1 MINVTFD
8 TLVKRNVFKLFMC
21 VFSFFLLQKICF
33 VMFLLIL
40 TEIFAKT
47 NEQRYCL
54 TLTKSILKILLKAS
68 PFSDIFFI
76 EVLLSVYPCY
86 MEIET
91 QTLLNVHCSFIWY
104 ETFYISH
111 YSMHDFR
118 FDLTDQRSNNI
129 CIQVK
134 PLIWLRS
141 KEECFWMERAQSTP
155 HPLKLHPEA
164 PHY

>member
-1 MINVTFD
+1 
-8 TLVKRNVFKLFMC
+8 MC

-76 EVLLSVYPCY
+76 EVLLSVCPCY
-86 MEIET
+86 MEGIYVHSCRLEEIESK
-91 QTLLNVHCSFIWY
+91 TLLNVHCSFIWY

-111 YSMHDFR
+111 YSLHDFR
-118 FDLTDQRSNNI
+118 FDLTDKRNNNV

-141 KEECFWMERAQSTP
+141 KEECFWMERAKSTP